1 MIEKMQMLVC
11 EKRIMITELTQDV
24 KANSRQTT
32 KLLKSSMAVRE
43 TTIEQA
49 RQRDKKA
56 KWWKQEYEEL
66 LKQVIVE
73 TNKSDEL
80 MEQLI
85 EWKDIAADMKQQY
98 DSIKSI
104 EPCKIRKVWVK
115 NIGTDGDMK
124 KGVYKLNSLREIL
137 IVNCYSLINY

>member
-24 KANSRQTT
+24 KANSRQST
-32 KLLKSSMAVRE
+32 KLLKSSMAIRE
-43 TTIEQA
+43 KTIEQA

-56 KWWKQEYEEL
+56 KCWKQEYEKL
-66 LKQVIVE
+66 LKQVTVE
-73 TNKSDEL
+73 SNKSDEL

-104 EPCKIRKVWVK
+104 EPCKIRKVWEK
-115 NIGTDGDMK
+115 NIGTDGDTK